1 MARNYCQNPF
11 CHMHGTE
18 DRFSQ
23 KHNGYITRK
32 AKGDYYG
39 WFCTQTCLLKFI
51 KINIEQ
57 IINLVGKKDS
67 PSVRKMG
74 ELQYYELR
82 DSFYNT
88 AKTENPS
95 GSYKEWDRQAD
106 NSLLN
111 HVQSNN

>member
-1 MARNYCQNPF
+1 
-11 CHMHGTE
+11 MHGTE

-32 AKGDYYG
+32 AKEDYYG

-57 IINLVGKKDS
+57 IINFVGKKDS

-82 DSFYNT
+82 DSFFIILQKL
-88 AKTENPS
+88 KTLMLPIKSGIDKRTIPS
-95 GSYKEWDRQAD
+95 
-106 NSLLN
+106 
-111 HVQSNN
+111 